1 MPKIKNLQIYNFRN
15 LKNQIINF
23 NNNFNV
29 FIASNGKGK
38 TNLIEA
44 LYFLGQVDSTHK
56 CTTPN

>member
-23 NNNFNV
+23 NV

-44 LYFLGQVDSTHK
+44 L
-56 CTTPN
+56 